1 MSRAVYLMQK
11 MRSAAMSRSRRVS
24 GVLMASLLL
33 PAASVAQVAAPAP
46 ARSGGT
52 VATAVAAATEENT
65 ESYTVAGI
73 PVIHRRAANEVVSAN
88 LYLLGGTRQVTAA
101 NAGIEPFLLELSD
114 RGTKHY
120 PKDSLRRTMARLG
133 TGIVVDPEHDWT
145 MFGLRATVST
155 FESTWRVL
163 ADRLV
168 NPTLDPTEVELV
180 RRQFLSALVQ
190 RQDSPEALLEHLAD
204 SVAFSGHPYGISPVG
219 SAASLRSITLD
230 DLRRHHREQMVRSRM
245 LLVVVGNVERDSI
258 ERLVSETLGALPEGD
273 YAWTPPVPLPAE
285 GSAYAVVPMTVP
297 TNYILG
303 YFAGP
308 PATSEDYPAL
318 RVATA
323 VLSGR
328 MFHEIRVKRNLTYA
342 VHSPFVERAVA
353 AGGLYVTTVAPDT
366 TLALMRTAVSELQT
380 GTISRDGLE
389 QLVQQ
394 FITEYF
400 LDNETNSDQA
410 DFLAQAQLYR
420 GDWRLADHFVDD
432 LRRVTPEDIRR
443 VANRYM
449 RNVRFAYVGDPQRA
463 PVRWFRRF

>member
-1 MSRAVYLMQK
+1 MSHMWL
-11 MRSAAMSRSRRVS
+11 SRTWRVA
-24 GVLMASLLL
+24 GVLVACALTSSTSLAQFVP
-33 PAASVAQVAAPAP
+33 PATVRGGGAIATP
-46 ARSGGT
+46 ARPAS
-52 VATAVAAATEENT
+52 EENT

-73 PVIHRRAANEVVSAN
+73 PVIHRRAANDVVSAN

-114 RGTKHY
+114 RGTKRY

-133 TGIVVDPEHDWT
+133 TAIVVDAEHDWT
-145 MFGLRATVST
+145 MFGLRGTVST
-155 FESTWRVL
+155 FEPTWRVL
-163 ADRLV
+163 ADRLTD
-168 NPTLDPTEVELV
+168 PTLDPAEVELM
-180 RRQFLSALVQ
+180 RTQFLSALVQ

-204 SVAFSGHPYGISPVG
+204 SVAFGGHPYGIDPVG
-219 SAASLRSITLD
+219 SAASLRAITLD
-230 DLRRHHREQMVRSRM
+230 DLRRYQKEQMVRSRM
-245 LLVVVGNVERDSI
+245 LLVVVGNVPRASV
-258 ERLVSETLGALPEGD
+258 ERLVTETLGALPEGD
-273 YAWTPPVPLPAE
+273 YQWVPPAPLPAD
-285 GSAYAVVPMTVP
+285 GSSYAVIPMAVP

-308 PATSEDYPAL
+308 PAASEDYPAL
-318 RVATA
+318 RIATA

-342 VHSPFVERAVA
+342 VSSPFVERAVA

-366 TLALMRTAVSELQT
+366 TLALMRASVTELQT
-380 GTISRDGLE
+380 GTISRYGLE

-420 GDWRLADHFVDD
+420 GDWRLADGFVEE
-432 LRRVTPEDIRR
+432 LRGVTPDDVRR

-463 PVRWFRRF
+463 PVRWFGRF